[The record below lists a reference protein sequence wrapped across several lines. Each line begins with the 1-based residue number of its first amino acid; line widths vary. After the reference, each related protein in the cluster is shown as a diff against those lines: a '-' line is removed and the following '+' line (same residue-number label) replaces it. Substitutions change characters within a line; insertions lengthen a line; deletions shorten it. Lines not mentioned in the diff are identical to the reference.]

1 MHWFKRSWRKLLGII
16 VGLLAIGVIWF
27 LTTDSVTIWPIRN
40 TLRYQFDQWRGAG
53 QSASQQPADHRISG
67 CIRDAHQQP
76 IAGAIVAVSER
87 NGKLHRANSNS
98 QGCYTLANLPANN
111 YRLLVTA
118 ASYRDDVSAVDLHNG
133 SIQHDVQLAPAI
145 APSYAPVE
153 KLLIGSTSVVSR
165 STPYPTQAL
174 RQQVQVWGDNGEQ
187 QLTLLYRPI
196 TTTNPLTNPLPLML
210 AVYPGPADE
219 WESVSIPLAERGYS
233 VLAVGPAYS
242 LDLEADIAD
251 LKRLLALARGGSFV
265 GVDGSRVAIM
275 AGSYSSLH
283 VLRLLQD
290 DVGFTGV
297 VLLGPISD
305 LFAMRENFVA
315 GSFMPPFGLD
325 QALIALGY
333 PDEQIQ
339 RYATYSAQLHPR
351 ADLPPILLLHSR
363 NDEVVP
369 ASQSEFLAAQW
380 RSLGVE
386 VESYFFAGMSH
397 YLQAVDRS
405 PELDELY
412 RITLDFLARVN

>member
-1 MHWFKRSWRKLLGII
+1 MQWFKRSWRKILGIM
-16 VGLLAIGVIWF
+16 VGLLAIGLVWL
-27 LTTDSVTIWPIRN
+27 LTTDNVTIWPIRN
-40 TLRYQFDQWRGAG
+40 TLHYQFDQWRADG
-53 QSASQQPADHRISG
+53 QMSSQPTADRSLVG
-67 CIRDAHQQP
+67 CITNTQQQP
-76 IAGAIVAVSER
+76 IVGAIVAVSER
-87 NGKLHRANSNS
+87 NGSLHRASS
-98 QGCYTLANLPANN
+98 DRQGCYRLGNLPANQ

-118 ASYRDDVSAVDLHNG
+118 PSYRDYLIDVDLQQAQTE
-133 SIQHDVQLAPAI
+133 QHAQLLPAI

-153 KLLIGSTSVVSR
+153 TLVLGPTNVVSR
-165 STPYPTQAL
+165 TTPYPTQAL
-174 RQQVQVWGDNGEQ
+174 RQQVQVWSNNGEQ

-196 TTTNPLTNPLPLML
+196 TATQPLPLML

-242 LDLEADIAD
+242 LDLETDIAD

-265 GVDGSRVAIM
+265 GVDGSRIAIM

-305 LFAMRENFVA
+305 LFAMRESFVA
-315 GSFMPPFGLD
+315 GTFMPPFGLD

-333 PDEQIQ
+333 PDEEIQ
-339 RYATYSAQLHPR
+339 RYASYSAQLHPR
-351 ADLPPILLLHSR
+351 ADLPPILLMHSR

-369 ASQSEFLAAQW
+369 ASQSEFLAEQW
-380 RSLGVE
+380 RGLGVE
-386 VESYFFAGMSH
+386 VESYFFDGMSH
-397 YLQAVDRS
+397 YLRAVEPS

>member
-16 VGLLAIGVIWF
+16 VGLLAMGVIWF

-40 TLRYQFDQWRGAG
+40 TLRYQFDQWRD
-53 QSASQQPADHRISG
+53 ASQSVSHQPADRSISG

-76 IAGAIVAVSER
+76 IVGAIVAVSER

-111 YRLLVTA
+111 YQLLVTA
-118 ASYRDDVSAVDLHNG
+118 PSYRDDVSAVNLHNG
-133 SIQHDVQLAPAI
+133 SIEHDLQLVPAI

-153 KLLIGSTSVVSR
+153 KLQIGSTSVVSR
-165 STPYPTQAL
+165 TMPYPTQAL

-196 TTTNPLTNPLPLML
+196 TATNPLPLML

-251 LKRLLALARGGSFV
+251 LKRLLALARGGSFA
-265 GVDGSRVAIM
+265 GVDGGRVAIM

-315 GSFMPPFGLD
+315 GTFMPPFGLD

-363 NDEVVP
+363 TDEVVP

-380 RSLGVE
+380 RGVGVE